1 MEIFTDYIANIGNQF
16 IDPKKRVFVA
26 YIAISIFIAFVWFIF
41 LRKYSLRGAFK
52 KIFDKTNYQKLV
64 FLQHILSK
72 LY

>member
-26 YIAISIFIAFVWFIF
+26 YIAISILIAFVWFIF

-52 KIFDKTNYQKLV
+52 K
-64 FLQHILSK
+64 FLIKKYFFLNQQSLTIK
-72 LY
+72 FF